1 MRRFSEAG
9 RDAFTPDAAPEGAK
23 EPEDTA
29 EERAGE
35 ESLRSLMSHFVTPN
49 VTLRQAHIRRYT
61 FHLRLNSP
69 SIHSLKPVHRQP
81 IPLRKAPL
89 PSADAGTRTRKPF
102 TEQRILSPLAGQ
114 V

>member
-9 RDAFTPDAAPEGAK
+9 RDAFTPDAAPEGTK
-23 EPEDTA
+23 EPEDT
-29 EERAGE
+29 EDERAGE

-49 VTLRQAHIRRYT
+49 VTLRQADIRLYT
-61 FHLRLNSP
+61 SHLRLNSP
-69 SIHSLKPVHRQP
+69 SIHSLKPAQRQP
-81 IPLRKAPL
+81 IPPRKADF